1 MSGSSDRWC
10 RGGYYDPRM
19 ARGPHRHAPL
29 RRGALRQAR
38 ERGDD
43 GTADEAIIA
52 EGAYWVRLSIARR
65 KKVARYVTP
74 DQMEAL
80 EADMRKHARFV
91 SKHGWLQPCEECGY
105 WAYVL
110 DELGLPPEN

>member
-1 MSGSSDRWC
+1 MTQLSFFPPTKGDPWPAMS
-10 RGGYYDPRM
+10 P
-19 ARGPHRHAPL
+19 
-29 RRGALRQAR
+29 
-38 ERGDD
+38 
-43 GTADEAIIA
+43 ADQAIIDA
-52 EGAYWVRLSIARR
+52 GAYWVRLSIARR
-65 KKVARYVTP
+65 NKVARYVTP